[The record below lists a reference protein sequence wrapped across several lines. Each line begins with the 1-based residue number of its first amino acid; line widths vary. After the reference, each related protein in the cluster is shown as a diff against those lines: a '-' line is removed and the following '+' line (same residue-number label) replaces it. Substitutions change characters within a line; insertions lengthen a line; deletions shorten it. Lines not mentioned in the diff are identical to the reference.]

1 MHGSQ
6 LVGGS
11 VRDKPDRAASLT
23 ERQIECV
30 RLAGQGKTD
39 WEIGVILGIS
49 EETAKRHIAEARR
62 HYDVTKR
69 VQVVIRALADGLVS
83 IGDLAGP
90 QFHMQPRST

>member
-49 EETAKRHIAEARR
+49 EETAKRHIAEARK

-83 IGDLAGP
+83 IGDLAGR
-90 QFHMQPRST
+90 QFHGQSQPT